1 MANTLQKL
9 QELPAYTTDR
19 AAGGELPIWSG
30 KAAVPAIGSDIQTR
44 INGIGKSQVVAYAT
58 YAGYLGVMAWP
69 YSPPEW
75 WIKQNGTPCPD
86 NAGLVFGAE
95 ISAIEV

>member
-1 MANTLQKL
+1 MANTLQKF

-30 KAAVPAIGSDIQTR
+30 KAAVPAIGSDIYIR

-58 YAGYLGVMAWP
+58 YEGYLGVMAWP
-69 YSPPEW
+69 YNPPEW
-75 WIKQNGTPCPD
+75 WVKQNGAAGPD

-95 ISAIEV
+95 ISATET

>member
-1 MANTLQKL
+1 MANTLQKF

-44 INGIGKSQVVAYAT
+44 INGRSQ
-58 YAGYLGVMAWP
+58 
-69 YSPPEW
+69 
-75 WIKQNGTPCPD
+75 I
-86 NAGLVFGAE
+86 
-95 ISAIEV
+95 